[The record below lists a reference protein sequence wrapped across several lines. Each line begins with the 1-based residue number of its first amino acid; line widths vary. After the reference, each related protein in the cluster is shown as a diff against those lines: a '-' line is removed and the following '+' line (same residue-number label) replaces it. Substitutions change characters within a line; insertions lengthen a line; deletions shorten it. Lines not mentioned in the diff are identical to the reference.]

1 MLTRGDFCFQ
11 DDVTAFQQVVN
22 VLQATIEGLTT
33 SHERQIK
40 ALQQRLQRANDEL
53 KKAEIVLNQNV
64 TTNIHS
70 NEGLRTKLEIG
81 RNNLHMRSTIE
92 IITASLTER
101 HKSLNQQNPAQG
113 AGVQPVINAVTAGG
127 FNDPN
132 VTFQDAQ
139 KAVVGALTAK
149 GGIKPNDISRALAS
163 LYGELSKHHHTGVS
177 EALTLREGGQTL
189 SEAIGAMSVIIFAR
203 RLYASEF
210 DAAYCDSE
218 SYIQT
223 TLSKL

>member
-11 DDVTAFQQVVN
+11 DNVTAFQQVAN

-33 SHERQIK
+33 SHERQIN
-40 ALQQRLQRANDEL
+40 ALQQRLKRANDEL
-53 KKAEIVLNQNV
+53 RKAEIALNQNV
-64 TTNIHS
+64 TTNIHI
-70 NEGLRTKLEIG
+70 NEGLRTKLEMG
-81 RNNLHMRSTIE
+81 RNNLHIRSTIE

-101 HKSLNQQNPAQG
+101 PKSLNRPNPAQG
-113 AGVQPVINAVTAGG
+113 AGVQPVINAVAAGG

-149 GGIKPNDISRALAS
+149 GGIKPNDISCALAS
-163 LYGELSKHHHTGVS
+163 LYCELSKRHHTGFS
-177 EALTLREGGQTL
+177 EALTLREGEQTL
-189 SEAIGAMSVIIFAR
+189 SEAIGTMSVILFAR

-210 DAAYCDSE
+210 DAVYCDSE
-218 SYIQT
+218 SNTQAN
-223 TLSKL
+223 LSKL